1 VKKILVLFIVVSVCF
16 IGCKTK
22 KYKEN
27 GIYAEI
33 NTNKGQIV
41 ISLEFE
47 RASMTVANFIGLAQ
61 GTIKNRAKPEGT
73 PFFDGLKFHRV
84 VPDFVI
90 QAGDPLGTGEGGPG
104 YNFPNEIHTDLKH
117 NSPGIVAMAN
127 AGPNTNGSQ
136 FYITHKA
143 LTHLDNKYSIFGK
156 VIKGMDVVNKTE
168 KGDIIKNIK
177 IIRVGKKAK
186 IFKSDNESFHEMV
199 KKANEKIQKETEF
212 KETEFKMK
220 QDKEFVNTKWP
231 DAITTETCL
240 KYIVIKKGKGKK
252 PVKGT
257 KIKVHYIGKLLN
269 GKMFDSSID
278 RGQPIEFEVGIG
290 RVIKGW
296 DEALLDMK
304 KGEKRILIIP
314 PNLAYGK
321 KGAGSAIPPDATL
334 IFEVEL
340 IDL

>member
-1 VKKILVLFIVVSVCF
+1 MKRILFLFIIVSICL
-16 IGCKTK
+16 ISCKTS

-33 NTNKGQIV
+33 NSNKGQIV

-47 RASMTVANFIGLAQ
+47 KASMTVANFIGLAQ
-61 GTIKNRAKPEGT
+61 GTIKNSAKPEGT
-73 PFFDGLKFHRV
+73 PFFNGLKFHRV
-84 VPDFVI
+84 IPDFVI
-90 QAGDPLGTGEGGPG
+90 QTGDPLGTGKGGPG
-104 YNFPNEIHTDLKH
+104 YNFPNEIHPDLKH
-117 NSPGIVAMAN
+117 DRPGIVAMAN

-143 LTHLDNKYSIFGK
+143 LPHLDNKYSIFGK
-156 VIKGMDVVNKTE
+156 VIKGMDVVNKIK

-186 IFKSDNESFHEMV
+186 IFKSDNESFFKMV
-199 KKANEKIQKETEF
+199 KTAKLRIKKETEI
-212 KETEFKMK
+212 KMT
-220 QDKEFVNTKWP
+220 QDEELVNKKWP
-231 DAITTETCL
+231 NAVTTETGL

-257 KIKVHYIGKLLN
+257 KIKVHYTGRFLDGKIFDN
-269 GKMFDSSID
+269 SIERGKPF
-278 RGQPIEFEVGIG
+278 EFEVGIG

-304 KGEKRILIIP
+304 KGEKRTLIIP
-314 PNLAYGK
+314 PDLAYGS
-321 KGAGSAIPPDATL
+321 KGAGSAIPPYATL
-334 IFEVEL
+334 VFEVEL
-340 IDL
+340 IDF

>member
-1 VKKILVLFIVVSVCF
+1 MKRILFLFIIVSVCF

-33 NTNKGQIV
+33 NSNKGQIV

-47 RASMTVANFIGLAQ
+47 RASMTAANFIGLAQ
-61 GTIKNRAKPEGT
+61 GTIKNSAKPEGT

-104 YNFPNEIHTDLKH
+104 YNFPNEIHPDLKH
-117 NSPGIVAMAN
+117 DNPGIVAMAN

-143 LTHLDNKYSIFGK
+143 LPRLDNKYSIFGK
-156 VIKGMDVVNKTE
+156 VIKGMDVVNKIE
-168 KGDIIKNIK
+168 KGDIIINIK
-177 IIRVGKKAK
+177 IIRVGKKANS
-186 IFKSDNESFHEMV
+186 FKSDNESFFKMV
-199 KKANEKIQKETEF
+199 KTANLRIKREAEI
-212 KETEFKMK
+212 KMK
-220 QDKEFVNTKWP
+220 QDEEFVNKKWP
-231 DAITTETCL
+231 NAVTTETGL

-257 KIKVHYIGKLLN
+257 KIRVHYTGKFLN
-269 GKMFDSSID
+269 GKTFDNSIE
-278 RGQPIEFEVGIG
+278 RGKPIEFELGIG
-290 RVIKGW
+290 KVIKGW
-296 DEALLDMK
+296 DQALLDMRK
-304 KGEKRILIIP
+304 EEKRTLIIP
-314 PNLAYGK
+314 PDLAYGS
-321 KGAGSAIPPDATL
+321 KGAGSAIPPYATL
-334 IFEVEL
+334 VFEVEL
-340 IDL
+340 IDF